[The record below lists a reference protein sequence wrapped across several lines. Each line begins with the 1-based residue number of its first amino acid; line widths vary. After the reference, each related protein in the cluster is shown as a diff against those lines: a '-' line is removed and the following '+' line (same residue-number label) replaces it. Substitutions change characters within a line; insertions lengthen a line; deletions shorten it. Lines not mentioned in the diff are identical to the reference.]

1 MTILNVNN
9 LSVKF
14 DNSQVLK
21 DITFNLSKGQYLA
34 VVGPNGAGK
43 STLVK
48 TLVHEN
54 KRYEG
59 SFSFDKTVKTTGYV
73 AQQNNDGSYFPATAR
88 EIIISGLCRHH
99 LLPFVSKADKVR
111 INTVIEELEL
121 EDLLDKG
128 YFNLSGGQKRAVLIA
143 RAFVASDKL
152 LILDE
157 PTAGLDV
164 TSQSRLYNSIRKL
177 NDKYSTSILMI
188 SHDLERIIKEA
199 DSVLCIEHELKFFGK
214 TGDFIK
220 TDTYKS
226 LMEHHV

>member
-1 MTILNVNN
+1 M
-9 LSVKF
+9 
-14 DNSQVLK
+14 
-21 DITFNLSKGQYLA
+21 
-34 VVGPNGAGK
+34 
-43 STLVK
+43 
-48 TLVHEN
+48 
-54 KRYEG
+54 
-59 SFSFDKTVKTTGYV
+59 

-214 TGDFIK
+214 TEDFIK

>member
-1 MTILNVNN
+1 MTILNVQN
-9 LSVKF
+9 LSVTF
-14 DNSQVLK
+14 GNSHVLK
-21 DITFNLSKGQYLA
+21 DITFHLSKGQYLA

-54 KRYEG
+54 KKYEG
-59 SFSFDKTVKTTGYV
+59 VFSFDKSIKTTGYV
-73 AQQNNDGSYFPATAR
+73 AQQNNDGSYFPATAK
-88 EIIISGLCRHH
+88 EVIVSGLCRHH
-99 LLPFVSKADKVR
+99 LLPFISKADKNR
-111 INTVIEELEL
+111 IQTVIEELEL
-121 EDLLDKG
+121 TEMLDKA

-164 TSQSRLYNSIRKL
+164 TSTSRLYNSIRKL
-177 NDKYSTSILMI
+177 NSKYSTSILMI

-214 TGDFIK
+214 TEDFV
-220 TDTYKS
+220 TTNTYKS

>member
-54 KRYEG
+54 KRYDG

-214 TGDFIK
+214 TEDFIK

>member
-54 KRYEG
+54 KRYDG

-99 LLPFVSKADKVR
+99 LLPFASKADKVR

-214 TGDFIK
+214 TEDFIK

>member
-188 SHDLERIIKEA
+188 SHDLERIVKEA

-214 TGDFIK
+214 TEDFIK

>member
-157 PTAGLDV
+157 PTVGLDV

-214 TGDFIK
+214 TEDFIK

>member
-14 DNSQVLK
+14 DNTQVLK
-21 DITFNLSKGQYLA
+21 DITFALRKGQYLA

-54 KRYEG
+54 RRYEG
-59 SFSFDKTVKTTGYV
+59 SFSFDKAIKTTGYV
-73 AQQNNDGSYFPATAR
+73 AQQNNDGSYFPATAK
-88 EIIISGLCRHH
+88 EVIISGLCRHH
-99 LLPFVSKADKVR
+99 LLPFVSKTDKAR

-164 TSQSRLYNSIRKL
+164 TSQSRLYSSIRKL
-177 NDKYSTSILMI
+177 NEKYSTSILMI

-214 TGDFIK
+214 TEDFIN
-220 TDTYKS
+220 TDTFKS

>member
-14 DNSQVLK
+14 DNAQVLK
-21 DITFNLSKGQYLA
+21 NITFNLSKGQYLA

-73 AQQNNDGSYFPATAR
+73 AQQNNDGSYFPATAK

-99 LLPFVSKADKVR
+99 LLPFVSKADKAR

-214 TGDFIK
+214 TEDFIK

>member
-111 INTVIEELEL
+111 INTVIEELEPFQKRYREILESKEYLKVL
-121 EDLLDKG
+121 EDGAK
-128 YFNLSGGQKRAVLIA
+128 KA
-143 RAFVASDKL
+143 RAIANVTLKRVQKAIGL
-152 LILDE
+152 L
-157 PTAGLDV
+157 
-164 TSQSRLYNSIRKL
+164 
-177 NDKYSTSILMI
+177 
-188 SHDLERIIKEA
+188 
-199 DSVLCIEHELKFFGK
+199 GK
-214 TGDFIK
+214 
-220 TDTYKS
+220 
-226 LMEHHV
+226 

>member
-54 KRYEG
+54 KRYDG

-143 RAFVASDKL
+143 RAFVASDRL

-214 TGDFIK
+214 TEDFIK

>member
-54 KRYEG
+54 KRYDG

-188 SHDLERIIKEA
+188 SHDLERIVKEA

-214 TGDFIK
+214 TEDFIK

>member
-9 LSVKF
+9 LSVRF

-21 DITFNLSKGQYLA
+21 DISFNLDKGQYLA

-59 SFSFDKTVKTTGYV
+59 AFSFDKSIKTTGYV

-88 EIIISGLCRHH
+88 EVIISGLCRHH
-99 LLPFVSKADKVR
+99 LLPFVSKADKTK
-111 INTVIEELEL
+111 INTVVEELEL

-128 YFNLSGGQKRAVLIA
+128 YFNLSGGQKRAILIA

-164 TSQSRLYNSIRKL
+164 NSQSRLYNSIRKL
-177 NDKYSTSILMI
+177 NNKYSTSILMI
-188 SHDLERIIKEA
+188 SHDLERIIKED
-199 DSVLCIEHELKFFGK
+199 DSFLFIVHELKFFGK
-214 TGDFIK
+214 TDYFIK
-220 TDTYKS
+220 TDTFKS

>member
-199 DSVLCIEHELKFFGK
+199 DSVLCIEHESKFFGK
-214 TGDFIK
+214 TEDFIK